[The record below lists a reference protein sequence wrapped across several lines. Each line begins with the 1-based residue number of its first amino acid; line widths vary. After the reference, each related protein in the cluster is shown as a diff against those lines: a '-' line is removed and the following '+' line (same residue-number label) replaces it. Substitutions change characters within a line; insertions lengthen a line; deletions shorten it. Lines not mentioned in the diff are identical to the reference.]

1 MGKKDN
7 ITKEYMQDSRRFADL
22 CNAVLFHGRQVI
34 VGGDL
39 EEKDTTEILN
49 FFYSAREGK
58 RAESVSI
65 QKYRDVLKN
74 AVIKENG
81 EMCLAVIGIENQT
94 EINYVMPV
102 RGMLYDALNYA
113 SQIADFKKTN
123 HTEKKLKSSAEFLSG
138 ITSECRLK
146 PVITIVLYWGAE
158 KWDAPR
164 SLHEMLDLSG
174 SIAAFIP
181 DYRLNLVVPCEISD
195 NHMFQTELGTAL
207 AAVQASGDKN
217 KLYALVHSN
226 PAYQKLDTD
235 TMKLLSV
242 LLSFKFSQESEK
254 HSYRE

>member
-1 MGKKDN
+1 
-7 ITKEYMQDSRRFADL
+7 
-22 CNAVLFHGRQVI
+22 
-34 VGGDL
+34 
-39 EEKDTTEILN
+39 
-49 FFYSAREGK
+49 
-58 RAESVSI
+58 
-65 QKYRDVLKN
+65 
-74 AVIKENG
+74 
-81 EMCLAVIGIENQT
+81 MCLAVIGIENQT
-94 EINYVMPV
+94 EINYVMSV

-113 SQIADFKKTN
+113 SQIADFKKAN
-123 HTEKKLKSSAEFLSG
+123 HTEKKLKASAEFLSG

-164 SLHEMLDLSG
+164 SLHE
-174 SIAAFIP
+174 I
-181 DYRLNLVVPCEISD
+181 CEISD

-207 AAVQASGDKN
+207 AAVQASGDKS

-254 HSYRE
+254 EGGNMCKAVEELFQEGIERGREEGREELLSKLKEFGYLPGDFDIKMLDAADKITSTPQ